1 MEHLNS
7 NHRFFSADNMLVIV
21 TLIEEKAAGALH
33 FEICEN
39 FCQQLIKAALD
50 YPHYLITANAQEGID
65 QLNDVVVRRALM
77 ALTETDGAGQ
87 YVAGNAL
94 YAMSRKHRKSDM
106 DELQEHKTQG
116 AAVTLAGNIYRK
128 RNERFQA
135 EQIHL
140 RNMSNNNTYQLKFSK
155 AFPVATHDS
164 IFWELQ

>member
-21 TLIEEKAAGALH
+21 TLIEEKAGNALR
-33 FEICEN
+33 FVIDEN
-39 FCQQLIKAALD
+39 FCKQLIKAALD
-50 YPHYLITANAQEGID
+50 YPHYLITAHAQQGID
-65 QLNDVVVRRALM
+65 QLNDVVARRALM

-94 YAMSRKHRKSDM
+94 YAMSRKHRRSDT
-106 DELQEHKTQG
+106 DPLQEHKTQG
-116 AAVTLAGNIYRK
+116 AAVTLAGNVFRK

-140 RNMSNNNTYQLKFSK
+140 RNMAVNNTYQLKFSK
-155 AFPVATHDS
+155 TIPIATHDS
-164 IFWELQ
+164 VFWELQ